1 MALYRQIIEV
11 FYQKSK
17 QNKLELVARPGPN
30 QTAKIAVKSIGE
42 GKCQIHTRSKI
53 KADDP
58 VLSEATSRSG
68 SSVYLMYPNRN
79 SVDVK
84 TLKSQHKSSTISKL
98 SNFGSLERGL
108 FF

>member
-1 MALYRQIIEV
+1 M
-11 FYQKSK
+11 
-17 QNKLELVARPGPN
+17 ARPGPN

-58 VLSEATSRSG
+58 VLLEATSRSG

-98 SNFGSLERGL
+98 SNFGSLPL
-108 FF
+108 HFFQNYKIFENTFEIDTFFENTFEI

>member
-1 MALYRQIIEV
+1 MI
-11 FYQKSK
+11 FFTKSR

-58 VLSEATSRSG
+58 VLLEATSRSG

-84 TLKSQHKSSTISKL
+84 TLNSQHKSSTISKC
-98 SNFGSLERGL
+98 SNFGSLD
-108 FF
+108 